1 MTWFW
6 QQQINYDTN
15 IGLTTVNKK
24 TDWLSPNSANQ
35 DDLTQ
40 YSIGLTQFDEIV
52 GSSNYSYIRYD
63 NLYNTFPIWNN
74 IDNIKTVDSN
84 YTYLFNVNAFPTNI
98 INESPKLILSDF
110 NCSIPS
116 GSTITGIEV
125 KVNKSAYSNHDLN
138 YPSHTWNLNDKFY
151 FDNNITTYT
160 YDNLVTISK
169 DNINID
175 LTNANLSKPY
185 TSEIIVPY
193 RDITDAPDL
202 LDLNGNGVFL
212 PKGTWSNNLET
223 SLYGG
228 DSNLWGSNLT
238 IDDINSSAFT
248 IAISVNQKTFRS
260 YDIAPKSAIIT
271 GWYYN
276 RYFNSYYGQVN
287 QNSAYHTS
295 KIYDVQVRI
304 HYTINELTYNISN
317 SLDMFTSGNT
327 LLLDDTYF
335 KFQSCLNGIC
345 YSTIKNIN
353 DIYNLSLMTGDGKS
367 IKNLYNEYNVIDEY
381 FMNIYQIDVASD
393 YNIDLS
399 KPYYSIDNVNIKPGH
414 LILLFN
420 QDNNIENDI
429 YIVDNNYKL
438 QISDKLLTRDS
449 AYRAKIY
456 IKLGTYNQYQ
466 FFLKSQGNQFPIV
479 GEEKYFES
487 AHGYILK
494 NQVNYNIYNNE
505 TITTYDVSGNT
516 VSNPSKMLFTNYAVA
531 RTLGTNEWLDID
543 IVTSGSNCSF
553 NIEYL
558 DNVYNISNSGE
569 IYYTL
574 SGSSFTGST
583 ATIHSGITQ
592 FDMDPTFYL
601 NSQSGDSILISLTN
615 SSLTNT
621 ELLPSGS
628 LMNIFTTIKEI
639 NSNYLTIESDIPQW
653 FLNLIVNNYEFRIRN
668 LHFCNSGDPSANE
681 FANYLNLSPYGEIIK
696 FNNISDNTIRANVT
710 NSTLFK
716 YFDYSLV
723 SISSST
729 FASTNQYQNYKLKP
743 FLDRLGITPTNVY
756 NEAYILSGD
765 YTIEEIYTNYND
777 GHTYTDTYYPIQSSR
792 YKIIPDDPNIL
803 LDFKINTFIDFGV
816 LATGT
821 TGVISPYYF
830 SNLYS
835 TSNVY
840 VVDDYI
846 VYDYFEDEIDELG
859 YFSRTLITEIT
870 DTYMLIEKPRVDL
883 FPSLSTEMY
892 DLINVSKLNDIS
904 NLLYDLYLKYAHS
917 FYYKYSDNIYN
928 RICGKYG
935 EIIKENEFVRNLS
948 SGIIYEKDDLFNLD
962 IFNITVDSNFNHLND
977 VNLIYKPIE
986 LIDVGIDKKT
996 KLPIPIELNNFHLIP
1011 DYLTYYIISAH
1022 TPYVIPNAECH
1033 LYSTTMVD
1041 DKLYTNIKFQGIVDF
1056 ANLTTDAQ
1064 YNHLLYRSN
1073 QMSAIFNSGLTPYDL
1088 RDYYLA
1094 NEGSNYS
1101 YTIWNTNIFSDNLY
1115 NTYHLGYC
1123 NENSLFISHYD
1134 FGHPS
1139 STTSGYETIEVG
1151 GTSES
1156 HIFKFDLNNNLD
1168 IAMRFSAGSL
1178 FKKCLVRSLSNTDN
1192 YNYVLLTT
1200 EYNYQ
1205 YRFDEDFPPV
1215 QICSDSYNN
1224 RKTAMLVKYSDD
1236 FSTISWY
1243 KKYYSVAGNIENINE
1258 NLSNYHVVSDSEYVY
1273 NSIYMNTTSQVI
1285 TSNPDTL
1292 IIDSLEAY
1300 PFFLIMKNKNDDGSN
1315 IWSLP
1320 IYLTGN
1326 ITNTYLN
1333 KMILQDGN
1341 IYLTIM
1347 TSSNLKINSVSY
1359 GSSIANNIFII
1370 KIDTNGIIKWVRE
1383 FGLNNL
1389 DVATDIQYY
1398 NGNYGEYLFVT
1409 GYYYHDTTI
1418 GNYELNCN
1426 GTGSW
1431 IAKLNVESGYIDSIV
1446 HKTSTDTLKIK
1457 SCNVIGDSLY
1467 IGGEFIGSAYFSGT
1481 NQNDLITADYSTV
1494 FVEKIKITF

>member
-24 TDWLSPNSANQ
+24 TDWLSPNSVNQ
-35 DDLTQ
+35 DDLSQ
-40 YSIGLTQFDEIV
+40 YNLDIALFDEPA
-52 GSSNYSYIRYD
+52 GSSNYSYLRYD
-63 NLYNTFPIWNN
+63 NLYNTFPIWNDL
-74 IDNIKTVDSN
+74 DNIKTVDSN

-125 KVNKSAYSNHDLN
+125 KINKSAYSNHDLN
-138 YPSHTWNLNDKFY
+138 YHIIDWNLNDKWY

-160 YDNLVTISK
+160 YDNLVTISN

-175 LTNANLSKPY
+175 LTNTNLSKPY
-185 TSEIIVPY
+185 TSEIIVPSTS
-193 RDITDAPDL
+193 DIMDTPDL
-202 LDLNGNGVFL
+202 LDLNGNNVFL
-212 PKGTWSNNLET
+212 PKGTWNNDIET
-223 SLYGG
+223 ALYG
-228 DSNLWGSNLT
+228 DENNLWGSNLT

-248 IAISVNQKTFRS
+248 IAISANQKTFRS
-260 YDIAPKSAIIT
+260 YDIAPKSALIT
-271 GWYYN
+271 GWYYTK
-276 RYFNSYYGQVN
+276 YFNSVYGQY
-287 QNSAYHTS
+287 NSGYHTS

-304 HYTINELTYNISN
+304 HYTINESTYNISN

-367 IKNLYNEYNVIDEY
+367 INNLYNEYNVIDEY
-381 FMNIYQIDVASD
+381 FMNIYQIDIASD

-399 KPYYSIDNVNIKPGH
+399 KPYYIIDNVKIKPGH

-420 QDNNIENDI
+420 QNNNIENDI
-429 YIVDNNYKL
+429 YVVDNNYKL
-438 QISDKLLTRDS
+438 QISDKLLTRES
-449 AYRAKIY
+449 AYRSKIY

-466 FFLKSQGNQFPIV
+466 FFLKYQGNQFPIV

-487 AHGYILK
+487 NHGYILK
-494 NQVNYNIYNNE
+494 NQVDYNIYNNE
-505 TITTYDVSGNT
+505 TLTTYDISGNT
-516 VSNPSKMLFTNYAVA
+516 ISNPSKILFTNYAVA
-531 RTLGTNEWLDID
+531 RTLGTNEWLDINF
-543 IVTSGSNCSF
+543 VTSGSNCSF

-558 DNVYNISNSGE
+558 DNIYNISNSGE

-583 ATIHSGITQ
+583 ATIHNSGITQ

-601 NSQSGDSILISLTN
+601 YSQSGDSILISLTN

-639 NSNYLTIESDIPQW
+639 NSNYLTIDLNVPQW
-653 FLNLIVNNYEFRIRN
+653 LLNSIIDNYEFRIRN

-681 FANYLNLSPYGEIIK
+681 FADYLNLSPYGEIIN
-696 FNNISDNTIRANVT
+696 FNDISDNTIRANVI
-710 NSTLFK
+710 NSTYFK
-716 YFDYSLV
+716 YFDYDLI

-729 FASTNQYQNYKLKP
+729 FTSTNQYQNYKLKP

-765 YTIEEIYTNYND
+765 YTIEEIYVNYND

-803 LDFKINTFIDFGV
+803 LDFKINTFIDFGI

-830 SNLYS
+830 LDSDDND
-835 TSNVY
+835 Y

-846 VYDYFEDEIDELG
+846 VDGYFTDSNG

-883 FPSLSTEMY
+883 SPSLSTGSY

-904 NLLYDLYLKYAHS
+904 DILYDLYLKYAHS
-917 FYYKYSDNIYN
+917 FYYKYSDNIFN

-935 EIIKENEFVRNLS
+935 EIIKENEFIRNLS

-962 IFNITVDSNFNHLND
+962 IFNINIDSNFKHLND
-977 VNLIYKPIE
+977 VNLTYRPIE

-996 KLPIPIELNNFHLIP
+996 KLPIPVEINNFDLIP
-1011 DYLTYYIISAH
+1011 DYLEYYIISAH
-1022 TPYVIPNAECH
+1022 TPYIIPNTECH
-1033 LYSTTMVD
+1033 LYSTIVVD

-1056 ANLTTDAQ
+1056 SDITTEPSF
-1064 YNHLLYRSN
+1064 NHLLYKSN
-1073 QMSAIFNSGLTPYDL
+1073 NMSCIFNSDLSPYNL
-1088 RDYYLA
+1088 R
-1094 NEGSNYS
+1094 NYS
-1101 YTIWNTNIFSDNLY
+1101 LFNGNFSYNLWDSNIFSDNLN
-1115 NTYHLGYC
+1115 NTFYIGYC
-1123 NENSLFISHYD
+1123 NENSLFMANYNFDNPSANTLH
-1134 FGHPS
+1134 FG
-1139 STTSGYETIEVG
+1139 GI
-1151 GTSES
+1151 SES
-1156 HIFKFDLNNNLD
+1156 HIFKFDQNNNLD
-1168 IAMRFSAGSL
+1168 LALRYSSGSL
-1178 FKKCLVRSLSNTDN
+1178 FKRCLVRSLSSIDN
-1192 YNYVLLTT
+1192 YNYVMLTT
-1200 EYNYQ
+1200 EYNYK
-1205 YRFDEDFPPV
+1205 YKFDENEST
-1215 QICSDSYNN
+1215 IMCSDVYNN
-1224 RKTAMLVKYSDD
+1224 HKTAMLVKYSND
-1236 FSTISWY
+1236 FLNIIWY
-1243 KKYYSVAGNIENINE
+1243 KKYYSINGNIESINE
-1258 NLSNYHVVSDSEYVY
+1258 NLSNYHICSNSDYIY
-1273 NSIYMNTTSQVI
+1273 NSIYMNTTNEII
-1285 TSNPDTL
+1285 TNDTL
-1292 IIDSLEAY
+1292 IIDSLEQY
-1300 PFFLIMKNKNDDGSN
+1300 PFFLIMKNDHDGTN

-1326 ITNTYLN
+1326 ITDTYLN
-1333 KMILQDGN
+1333 KMIIDNNN

-1347 TSSNLKINSVSY
+1347 TSSNLKINSINY

-1370 KIDTNGIIKWVRE
+1370 KIDSNGIIKWVRE

-1418 GNYELNCN
+1418 GNYELTCD
-1426 GTGSW
+1426 GIGSW
-1431 IAKLNVESGYIDSIV
+1431 VAKLNINSGYVESII

-1457 SCNVIGDSLY
+1457 SCNVIEDSLY

-1481 NQNDLITADYSTV
+1481 NEINLITAEYSTV
-1494 FVEKIKITF
+1494 FMEKIKITF